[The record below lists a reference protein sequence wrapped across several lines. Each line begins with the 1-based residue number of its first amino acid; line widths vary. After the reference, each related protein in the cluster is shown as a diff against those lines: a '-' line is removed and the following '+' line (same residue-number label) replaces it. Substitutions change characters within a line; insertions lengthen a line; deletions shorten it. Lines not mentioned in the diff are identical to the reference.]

1 MSSRGKERPLPIRS
15 MKKPCMDGP
24 KRHYKC
30 HSNCPDYADFLADVE
45 ANKKK
50 MREADPVEVYIEKK
64 KKQKEI
70 LRKEYEN
77 E

>member
-15 MKKPCMDGP
+15 MKKPCMDCP

-30 HSNCPDYADFLADVE
+30 HSHCPDYADFLADVA

-50 MREADPVEVYIEKK
+50 MRETDPVEVYIEKK